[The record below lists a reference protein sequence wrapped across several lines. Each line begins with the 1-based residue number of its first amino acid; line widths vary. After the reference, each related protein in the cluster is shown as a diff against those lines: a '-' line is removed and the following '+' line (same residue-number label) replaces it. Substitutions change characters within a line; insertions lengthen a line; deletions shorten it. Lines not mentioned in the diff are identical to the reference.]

1 MKSFEHRILN
11 VTLAGAVAALTAT
24 LVLAAPVMPDF
35 KAADSNGD
43 GMVSPGEFVGKGGH
57 EQAFHEAD
65 ANRNGSLSNDEYIT
79 AVANNDRVKAS
90 KYMDD
95 VWITT
100 KVKSLLLKEDGIKG
114 LGVNV
119 ETYRGTVQLSG
130 WVNNEGQI
138 AQAEKIALAVEGVK
152 GVRNDL
158 QVKR

>member
-1 MKSFEHRILN
+1 MKSFEQRILN

-24 LVLAAPVMPDF
+24 LVLASPVMPGF
-35 KAADSNGD
+35 KAADRNED
-43 GMVSPGEFVGKGGH
+43 GIVSPEEFAAKGGH

-65 ANRNGSLSNDEYIT
+65 ANRDGRLNHDEYIK

-100 KVKSLLLKEDGIKG
+100 KVRSLLLKEEGIKG

-119 ETYRGTVQLSG
+119 ETHQGTVQLSG
-130 WVNNEGQI
+130 WVNNATQI

-158 QVKR
+158 QIKR

>member
-1 MKSFEHRILN
+1 MKSFEHRILHL
-11 VTLAGAVAALTAT
+11 TLAGAMTAFTAT
-24 LVLAAPVMPDF
+24 SALAAPVMPDF

-43 GMVSPGEFVGKGGH
+43 GMVSPEEFVAKGGH
-57 EQAFHEAD
+57 EQAFREAD
-65 ANRNGSLSNDEYIT
+65 ANRDIRLSSDEYVT
-79 AVANNDRVKAS
+79 AVANNDRIKAA

-95 VWITT
+95 AWITT

-130 WVNNEGQI
+130 WVSNATQI
-138 AQAEKIALAVEGVK
+138 SQAEKIALAVEGVK
-152 GVRNDL
+152 DVRNDL